1 MNTSSIHE
9 YIERNQA
16 RKNIRTKFSNGE
28 ITYFHE
34 GSWINQNQF
43 DRLYPYYDYVPN
55 PNTIHNCDK
64 TRVI

>member
-16 RKNIRTKFSNGE
+16 RKNIHARFLTG
-28 ITYFHE
+28 IIWYFHE
-34 GSWINQNQF
+34 GTWINQKQF
-43 DRLYPYYDYVPN
+43 DKLYPVCHYLPN

-64 TRVI
+64 TKIA